1 VNSKRDPT
9 SALIANKSIHRGISL
24 AKVFSGIDSLDIY
37 VREYR
42 EIMESHQGT
51 GLSKST
57 ENFYVQLNKKIA
69 CCSA

>member
-37 VREYR
+37 VGEYR
-42 EIMESHQGT
+42 EVMESHP
-51 GLSKST
+51 
-57 ENFYVQLNKKIA
+57 
-69 CCSA
+69 